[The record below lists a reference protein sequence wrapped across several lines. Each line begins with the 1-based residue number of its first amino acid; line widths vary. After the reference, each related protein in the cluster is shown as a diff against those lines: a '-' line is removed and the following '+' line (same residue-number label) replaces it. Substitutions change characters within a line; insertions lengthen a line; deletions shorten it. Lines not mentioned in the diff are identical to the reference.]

1 MANQGL
7 VDAGVVEP
15 VKRYYQWEEEGRRQ
29 RQPSSSSYD
38 ERRDVNR
45 LTYVWR
51 TWTDRDKSTDRTESR
66 EPKLGTGA
74 AGGRI
79 LEKDNRVE
87 QASRSHIQ
95 GQPGRGGF
103 FFGMRGRRAKQVRK
117 KRKSG

>member
-15 VKRYYQWEEEGRRQ
+15 VKRYYQWEEEGWRQ

-51 TWTDRDKSTDRTESR
+51 TWTDRDKSIDRTEAR
-66 EPKLGTGA
+66 EPKSRNSARLA
-74 AGGRI
+74 AESWRRTTELSKRVAATYKAS
-79 LEKDNRVE
+79 LEEV
-87 QASRSHIQ
+87 
-95 GQPGRGGF
+95 GF
-103 FFGMRGRRAKQVRK
+103 F
-117 KRKSG
+117 SG